1 MTWATPLFVLSA
13 LLFSCAVSVLL
24 RLLLDD
30 DDTEVQP
37 WESTKFNKE
46 VDGIRS
52 RP

>member
-13 LLFSCAVSVLL
+13 LLFSWAVAVLL

-37 WESTKFNKE
+37 WE
-46 VDGIRS
+46 
-52 RP
+52 

>member
-30 DDTEVQP
+30 DDTKVKP
-37 WESTKFNKE
+37 WESTKFNNR